1 MTPNSLPNPVVMV
14 IILGAL
20 TLAPF
25 VLVMLT
31 SFVKMSVVLS
41 ILRNALGTQNVPPN
55 QVITGL
61 AFVLTLFVMTP
72 VVKQMYHAAGS
83 VSNTKD
89 MFSEASVRSV
99 VDAVGRGR
107 EPLRQFLIRHA
118 HNDDRVL
125 FVDLANR
132 LDVASDP
139 HHPQGSNPTSAQSSM
154 TSPTTGTVQ
163 TVAATKSGTDTAI
176 RADATA
182 PNATTDAA
190 QNQATSPDKGNAS
203 AVSKAVTTT
212 QSGADAASTVGAAAP
227 NATADATQSQA
238 TSPDKGSTSA
248 LSKDDFQ
255 VIIPA
260 FVTSQLKEAFEIG
273 FLIFIPFV
281 IIDMVIANILLA
293 MGMTMLSPSVISL
306 PFKLLL
312 FVLVDGWFLLV
323 RGLVLSYV

>member
-14 IILGAL
+14 IVLSAL

-31 SFVKMSVVLS
+31 SFVKISVVLS

-61 AFVLTLFVMTP
+61 AFVLSFFIMTP
-72 VVKQMYHAAGS
+72 VVKQMYSAAGS
-83 VSNTKD
+83 VGDTRD
-89 MFSEASVRSV
+89 MFSEASVKNLFT
-99 VDAVGRGR
+99 AVERGR
-107 EPLRQFLIRHA
+107 EPLRHFLAKHS
-118 HNDDRVL
+118 HDEDRIL
-125 FVDLANR
+125 FIELAKR
-132 LDVASDP
+132 LDEGA
-139 HHPQGSNPTSAQSSM
+139 NKT
-154 TSPTTGTVQ
+154 Q
-163 TVAATKSGTDTAI
+163 TKAATADIPAVAATPVSGALT
-176 RADATA
+176 
-182 PNATTDAA
+182 
-190 QNQATSPDKGNAS
+190 QATPAEN
-203 AVSKAVTTT
+203 AVSPSTTHPPP
-212 QSGADAASTVGAAAP
+212 AP
-227 NATADATQSQA
+227 S
-238 TSPDKGSTSA
+238 

-260 FVTSQLKEAFEIG
+260 FVTSQLKEAFEVG

-293 MGMTMLSPSVISL
+293 MGMSMLSPSVISL

-312 FVLVDGWFLLV
+312 FVLVDGWFLII

>member
-14 IILGAL
+14 IVLSAL

-31 SFVKMSVVLS
+31 SFVKISVVLS

-61 AFVLTLFVMTP
+61 AFVLSFFIMTP
-72 VVKQMYHAAGS
+72 VVKQMYSAAGS
-83 VSNTKD
+83 VADTRD
-89 MFSEASVRSV
+89 MFSEASVKNLFA
-99 VDAVGRGR
+99 AVERGR
-107 EPLRQFLIRHA
+107 EPLRHFLTKHS
-118 HNDDRVL
+118 HDEDRIL
-125 FVDLANR
+125 FIELAKR
-132 LDVASDP
+132 LDEGANKTQTKAPPADLPATGAAPVS
-139 HHPQGSNPTSAQSSM
+139 GTSATTTSADNAGRSS
-154 TSPTTGTVQ
+154 
-163 TVAATKSGTDTAI
+163 AATQPPP
-176 RADATA
+176 A
-182 PNATTDAA
+182 P
-190 QNQATSPDKGNAS
+190 S
-203 AVSKAVTTT
+203 
-212 QSGADAASTVGAAAP
+212 
-227 NATADATQSQA
+227 
-238 TSPDKGSTSA
+238 

-260 FVTSQLKEAFEIG
+260 FVTSQLKEAFEVG

-293 MGMTMLSPSVISL
+293 MGMSMLSPSVISL

-312 FVLVDGWFLLV
+312 FVLVDGWFLII

>member
-1 MTPNSLPNPVVMV
+1 MTPDSLPNPVVMV
-14 IILGAL
+14 ILLGAL
-20 TLAPF
+20 SLAPF

-31 SFVKMSVVLS
+31 SFVKISVVLS

-72 VVKQMYHAAGS
+72 VVTQMYHAAGP
-83 VSNTKD
+83 VSNSKD

-99 VDAVGRGR
+99 IDAISRGR

-118 HNDDRVL
+118 HNEDRVL
-125 FVDLANR
+125 FVDLAKR
-132 LDVASDP
+132 LDESSKMARSNGAPSSTVSSVNSSSQAAAFAGTGEDAS
-139 HHPQGSNPTSAQSSM
+139 SAGGGL
-154 TSPTTGTVQ
+154 GTAGAQ
-163 TVAATKSGTDTAI
+163 E
-176 RADATA
+176 DAGEIQTA
-182 PNATTDAA
+182 PVDN
-190 QNQATSPDKGNAS
+190 G
-203 AVSKAVTTT
+203 SKSSIA
-212 QSGADAASTVGAAAP
+212 
-227 NATADATQSQA
+227 
-238 TSPDKGSTSA
+238 
-248 LSKDDFQ
+248 KDDFQ

-293 MGMTMLSPSVISL
+293 MGMSMLSPSVISL